1 MSIQITA
8 KLANATPSTT
18 RSQRIQQSAFND
30 TFQDDEQPWRRGNDS
45 DSSHTFGSH
54 GGTVSDVEDANVIA
68 RRSRKTEPDW
78 QPDSDDSRTRRERLQ
93 EADLT
98 LNQFNYAEKP
108 MTSTRDAHIRSTKVA
123 DIRNVSI
130 ANPLSN
136 KNVAPS
142 TLDFDDNGNN
152 IVYETDEKSWAES
165 YECDQTLD
173 HPTELQR
180 GSSKYQSEDAM
191 IEKSNTFLRRKSS
204 NSIQYEADVV
214 NETNYPS
221 STSDEKSSIEV
232 CAARDVQTFPFA
244 FDITLSTISKAAKQA
259 TVNIDDESMQD
270 ITTIILGEQS
280 QATLYNFAMEH
291 RIFAKALL
299 ALLAQRDQYR
309 PDEMDM
315 DAPIIKAG
323 PLKKASHLVRGVW
336 KVKYVE
342 VRKGMF
348 SYFED
353 IEHEEGQ
360 LARKNI
366 PLTATTVKCRPV
378 KVSHNALSPS
388 SGGAIFELTEESGH
402 RRLWISSSKEER
414 QVWMR
419 AIQDAMVGG
428 SLTRGGEN
436 NGNDNK
442 YNFKRKLQRSPFRK
456 DLERFLK
463 IQKEIKAASTKGMYL
478 GALSKLLGASLNVPV
493 QWITEQAA
501 AADENDKAFHEDNA
515 SSGVDQLWKDLLR
528 DTVRINGDFFQ
539 GGSGH
544 SPEKIIGALTR
555 DIMGFDR
562 SSPLHNTD
570 QERLR
575 RNRSYISELQALSF
589 ARDILLSG
597 NRTRSGGDSYFCVD
611 TLCRHNELVVAVPN
625 SLEAEPWNVTISHAN
640 LNKANLNVYS
650 LNDRSGWLRT
660 RSKPHKPW
668 KRRYFVNSDGILS
681 YYEKA
686 LPRPHG
692 LRGQITLID
701 HQVTA
706 VRFHNETMIF
716 GVGADDNCFM
726 VTILNREGGLERQ
739 ILFESEN
746 KFLAWAHGFE
756 GAMKNGSTSI
766 VFSPQQ
772 KNRFRIRTHIG
783 TRDEQ
788 SDPGSFAGGIILGD
802 ESLVSNAQRLGLDS
816 NKVAQQLASLSIQ
829 GGKGHS
835 TVKISVEASTDY
847 NICTTDP
854 QGFVGEDTWAT
865 IRATFLQSFSVCGG
879 VNGRIVRGEEIV
891 RIKILDCSDVR
902 EVLNPSAISPRELAG
917 IVGRKLLRFSSNEL
931 GHF

>member
-1 MSIQITA
+1 MSTQITS
-8 KLANATPSTT
+8 KLTNATPSMP
-18 RSQRIQQSAFND
+18 RSQHIEQSAFND
-30 TFQDDEQPWRRGNDS
+30 TFQDDEQPWRRENGS
-45 DSSHTFGSH
+45 DSSQTFESH
-54 GGTVSDVEDANVIA
+54 GGNVSDGEDGNNVGA
-68 RRSRKTEPDW
+68 SNAEPGW
-78 QPDSDDSRTRRERLQ
+78 QTDRDDSRTRRDRLK

-98 LNQFNYAEKP
+98 LNQFDYAEQSMSSP
-108 MTSTRDAHIRSTKVA
+108 RNSTTRSTKVNEIKLA
-123 DIRNVSI
+123 SI
-130 ANPLSN
+130 ANPLSS
-136 KNVAPS
+136 KNTVPL
-142 TLDFDDNGNN
+142 TLDIDDNGND
-152 IVYETDEKSWAES
+152 IVYETDDKGWSES
-165 YECDQTLD
+165 YECDQTLG
-173 HPTELQR
+173 HQTELHKKL
-180 GSSKYQSEDAM
+180 SEHQSEDAR
-191 IEKSNTFLRRKSS
+191 IDHPTAFLRRKSS

-214 NETNYPS
+214 NKSNYPS
-221 STSDEKSSIEV
+221 STTGDKSPIEV
-232 CAARDVQTFPFA
+232 SAARDIQILPFA
-244 FDITLSTISKAAKQA
+244 FDDTLSTIRNTANEA
-259 TVNIDDESMQD
+259 TANNDDSMPD

-280 QATLYNFAMEH
+280 QSTLYNFAMEH
-291 RIFAKALL
+291 RLFAKALL

-353 IEHEEGQ
+353 VEHDEGQ

-366 PLTATTVKCRPV
+366 PLTATSVKCRPV
-378 KVSHNALSPS
+378 KVNHNALIPS

-402 RRLWISSSKEER
+402 RRLWISISKEER

-442 YNFKRKLQRSPFRK
+442 YTFKRKLQRSPFRK
-456 DLERFLK
+456 DLERYLK

-478 GALSKLLGASLNVPV
+478 GALSKLLGSSLNVPV

-528 DTVRINGDFFQ
+528 DTVRINGDLFQ

-562 SSPLHNTD
+562 SSPLHNSD

-575 RNRSYISELQALSF
+575 HDRSFISELQALSF

-625 SLEAEPWNVTISHAN
+625 SLEAEPWNVTITHAIP
-640 LNKANLNVYS
+640 NKANKNVYS

-701 HQVTA
+701 NQVTA
-706 VRFHNETMIF
+706 VRCHNETTSM
-716 GVGADDNCFM
+716 GVGTDDTCFL

-739 ILFESEN
+739 IMFESEN

-756 GAMKNGSTSI
+756 GAMKMGSTNT
-766 VFSPQQ
+766 VVSPQL

-783 TRDEQ
+783 TRDEL
-788 SDPGSFAGGIILGD
+788 SDQGSVAGGITLGD

-816 NKVAQQLASLSIQ
+816 NKVAQQMAALSIQ

-854 QGFVGEDTWAT
+854 QGDVEEDTWAT

-891 RIKILDCSDVR
+891 RIKILECSDVR

-917 IVGRKLLRFSSNEL
+917 IVGRKLLRFSNNEL